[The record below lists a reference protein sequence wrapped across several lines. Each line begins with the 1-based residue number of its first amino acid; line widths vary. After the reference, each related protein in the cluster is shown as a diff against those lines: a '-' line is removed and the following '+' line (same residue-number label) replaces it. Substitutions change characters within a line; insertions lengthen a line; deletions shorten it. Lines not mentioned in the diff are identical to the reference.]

1 MDHINDNSLPLI
13 FLGSNC
19 VLEMYVQ
26 LCDSLGIK
34 IHGIIDKDYFGN
46 TDQIEG
52 IKVID
57 SQDSFNN
64 KDLLNYYKQNYNFFC
79 AVNWTPVLNDVAVRD
94 KEKRHHLID
103 LIDHHQLNCISL
115 VDKNAVLPMST
126 KIGRGCF
133 IDKYIDI
140 LPRVSI
146 GDFTNLYTLSHI
158 GHDTTIG
165 RNCVIQRYCAVPSY
179 AQLENNVFFSS
190 AVKALKNSVTFGENT
205 FIHEGIYIKRGTVK
219 NETVSMYGKNLQRLV
234 SQYVE

>member
-1 MDHINDNSLPLI
+1 
-13 FLGSNC
+13 
-19 VLEMYVQ
+19 
-26 LCDSLGIK
+26 
-34 IHGIIDKDYFGN
+34 
-46 TDQIEG
+46 
-52 IKVID
+52 
-57 SQDSFNN
+57 
-64 KDLLNYYKQNYNFFC
+64 
-79 AVNWTPVLNDVAVRD
+79 VLNDVAVRD

-115 VDKNAVLPMST
+115 VDKNAVLPAST